1 MVKHRLLGKK
11 QIYHLESQISWT
23 RGMMQINETDMV
35 AQIEG
40 FKFLQDTL
48 YTQDLM
54 TSAWHPFAEYAPSYE
69 TSQLRKLSRGFAQRS
84 LFFWNL
90 QDGSNTETL
99 GFGCWLLAANCGLGR
114 GMLRIF
120 LEEEATRNLSAPAWI
135 GGAEVDWERC
145 LACSRY
151 KNWLYLVTRG
161 VEKHGSTV
169 SIGEGIANL
178 AEWPQNSMIA
188 IYP

>member
-1 MVKHRLLGKK
+1 
-11 QIYHLESQISWT
+11 
-23 RGMMQINETDMV
+23 
-35 AQIEG
+35 
-40 FKFLQDTL
+40 
-48 YTQDLM
+48 
-54 TSAWHPFAEYAPSYE
+54 
-69 TSQLRKLSRGFAQRS
+69 LSRGFAQRS

>member
-1 MVKHRLLGKK
+1 
-11 QIYHLESQISWT
+11 
-23 RGMMQINETDMV
+23 MMQINETDMV

-99 GFGCWLLAANCGLGR
+99 GFGC
-114 GMLRIF
+114 
-120 LEEEATRNLSAPAWI
+120 
-135 GGAEVDWERC
+135 
-145 LACSRY
+145 
-151 KNWLYLVTRG
+151 
-161 VEKHGSTV
+161 
-169 SIGEGIANL
+169 
-178 AEWPQNSMIA
+178 
-188 IYP
+188 